1 MEERKYTTEM
11 EEYEGIILQSIKL
24 AVWKKTVD
32 QWWPMGE
39 VVWRLNLTKGES
51 LPW

>member
-24 AVWKKTVD
+24 AVWKKKKRSTNDD
-32 QWWPMGE
+32 QWVKWFE
-39 VVWRLNLTKGES
+39 DS
-51 LPW
+51 I